1 MKESALPQVTVN
13 IAGKTYRMA
22 CADGEEDHLEGLARL
37 LDARIGQMRESFGEI
52 GDMRLQVMAAL
63 TIADEVSELRG
74 KAGKLEAE
82 VAELKDLVA
91 NGDART
97 HESEERFAKAIVSA
111 SERIERLARSLNNA
125 TSGGGPAEG

>member
-1 MKESALPQVTVN
+1 MPQVTVN

-37 LDARIGQMRESFGEI
+37 LDGRINQMRESFGEI

-91 NGDART
+91 SGDART
-97 HESEERFAKAIVSA
+97 HDSEERFAKAIISA

-125 TSGGGPAEG
+125 TSGSGQAED

>member
-1 MKESALPQVTVN
+1 MPQVTVN

-22 CADGEEDHLEGLARL
+22 CADGEENHLEGLARL
-37 LDARIGQMRESFGEI
+37 LDGRISQMRESFGEI

-97 HESEERFAKAIVSA
+97 HESEERFAAAIISA
-111 SERIERLARSLNNA
+111 SERIERLARSLNTA

>member
-1 MKESALPQVTVN
+1 MPQVTVN

-22 CADGEEDHLEGLARL
+22 CADGEEKHLEGLAHL
-37 LDARIGQMRESFGEI
+37 LDERIGQMRESFGEI

-63 TIADEVSELRG
+63 TIADEVSELRRKTG
-74 KAGKLEAE
+74 ALEAE

-97 HESEERFAKAIVSA
+97 HESEERYARAIISA
-111 SERIERLARSLNNA
+111 SERIERLARSLNTA
-125 TSGGGPAEG
+125 TSAGSQAEG